1 MWKTPTKTILLIF
14 RPKISV
20 FLVMPLNTP
29 VFILCRT
36 SGFLEKCSSAQGKPP
51 EEKGEYI
58 SPHSTLIHSPM
69 SHALVPYRSSLVL
82 PMLRR
87 ALCPLSL
94 PTYSSP
100 LSHLLFLLIH
110 HLLTSRLPTHSSVP
124 LFIHS
129 FCHSLK
135 AGWKGSFSLDS
146 CAFLF
151 SLFSCQRHLCPQHQL
166 LLQLCASPL
175 SLEGSFPHNLLSP
188 V

>member
-110 HLLTSRLPTHSSVP
+110 HLLTSRFPTHSSVP
-124 LFIHS
+124 LFIQFLPLPQSRVEGVFQLRLMCLS
-129 FCHSLK
+129 F
-135 AGWKGSFSLDS
+135 
-146 CAFLF
+146 
-151 SLFSCQRHLCPQHQL
+151 
-166 LLQLCASPL
+166 L
-175 SLEGSFPHNLLSP
+175 SL
-188 V
+188 